1 MKVKI
6 LPSGLSPLQQ
16 LILILTSILIT
27 AAGIYSLD
35 LWYLTAS
42 SILKKKNDE
51 TPPPPRRWPNVSIHL
66 PFYNERRVARRILEA
81 CARLDYPKKLLEVI
95 VIDDSNDGTTAI
107 VESFMRETNAS
118 VKLIHRNSR
127 EGFKAGALQRALE
140 ASSGDVIA
148 IFDADFIPPRDF
160 LKQVIPYLYMD
171 DRVAFVQA
179 RWTYIDGEFSWY
191 AKAIS
196 LAIDIYN
203 KVDQVARYLA
213 NLIPHFNGTC
223 AVFRK
228 EAIVEVGGWKADTLA
243 EDLDLS
249 IRLKINGWKH
259 IYLPNLEV
267 PGEIPPTFK
276 ALKNQ
281 QYRWARGFTECLK
294 KHWKALIAEKNLT
307 FLQRFESIIYL
318 ATYTLCP
325 ISLVGMGVGAAYA
338 LMFPKNFYFEN
349 LKNYL
354 LLIFNVILSSVIYTA
369 PLAAATTTIFKSK
382 NTLKDRARGFVKLIY
397 LSIFF
402 YTMLLNY
409 SKAVIDGLFKS
420 RGHFHRTPKT
430 GKGQLTIHS

>member
-1 MKVKI
+1 MVVA
-6 LPSGLSPLQQ
+6 
-16 LILILTSILIT
+16 

-42 SILKKKNDE
+42 SILKKKDVE
-51 TPPPPRRWPNVSIHL
+51 TPPPPRCWPKVSVHL

-81 CARLDYPKKLLEVI
+81 CSRLDYPRKRLEII
-95 VIDDSNDGTTAI
+95 VVDDSNDGTTTI
-107 VESFMRETNAS
+107 VKGFMRET
-118 VKLIHRNSR
+118 KTQIRLIHRNTR

-148 IFDADFIPPRDF
+148 IFDADFIPPTNF
-160 LKQVIPYLYMD
+160 LKRVIPYLYMD
-171 DRVAFVQA
+171 DRIAFVQA

-203 KVDQVARYLA
+203 KVDQIARYLS

-223 AVFRK
+223 AVFKK
-228 EAIVEVGGWKADTLA
+228 EALLDAGGWKTDTLA

-249 IRLKINGWKH
+249 IRLKINGWRH
-259 IYLPNLEV
+259 VYLPNLEV

-294 KHWKALIAEKNLT
+294 KHWRALIAEKKLT
-307 FLQRFESIIYL
+307 LPQRLESIIYL

-325 ISLVGMGVGAAYA
+325 ISLIGMGLGIAYA
-338 LMFPKNFYFEN
+338 ILFPKNFYLEN

-354 LLIFNVILSSVIYTA
+354 LLIFNVILSSIIYTA

-382 NTLKDRARGFVKLIY
+382 ETLKGRVQGFIKLIY
-397 LSIFF
+397 LAIFF

-409 SKAVIDGLFKS
+409 SKAVIDGLLKGGGYFI
-420 RGHFHRTPKT
+420 RTPKI
-430 GKGQLTIHS
+430 GRGPLTIHTRPEVEAV